1 MMRAWRPMTEADLD
15 AVNRIAGV
23 VHAAYPED
31 PMVFAERLNLFPK
44 GCLVAA
50 SVENAVCDGYC
61 IAHPWRLGRIPAL
74 NTLLGE
80 IPRDADCLYVHDVAI
95 LPATRKGGLGV
106 QISDL
111 LKRVA
116 RSEGFSRLAL
126 TSVHNSESF
135 WERQG
140 YRRAT
145 TPELTQG
152 PQSYGDDAVYMICA
166 LA

>member
-1 MMRAWRPMTEADLD
+1 MMLAWRPMTEADLD

-31 PMVFAERLNLFPK
+31 PMVFAERLNLYPK
-44 GCLVAA
+44 GCLIAA
-50 SVENAVCDGYC
+50 NAENAVCGGYC

-74 NTLLGE
+74 NAMLGE
-80 IPRDADCLYVHDVAI
+80 TPKDADCLYVHDVAI

-116 RSEGFSRLAL
+116 RSEGFCRLAL
-126 TSVHNSESF
+126 TSVHNSEPF

-140 YRRAT
+140 YRRVT
-145 TPELTQG
+145 TPELTRG
-152 PQSYGDDAVYMICA
+152 PQSYGHDAVYMICA

>member
-1 MMRAWRPMTEADLD
+1 MFAWRPMTAADLD
-15 AVNRIAGV
+15 TVNRIAGA

-31 PMVFAERLNLFPK
+31 PVVFAERLNLYSK
-44 GCLVAA
+44 GCFVAA
-50 SVENAVCDGYC
+50 NAENAVCDGYC

-95 LPATRKGGLGV
+95 LPATRKAGLGV
-106 QISDL
+106 QVSDL

-116 RSEGFSRLAL
+116 GSEGFRRLAL
-126 TSVHNSESF
+126 TSVHNSQPF

-140 YRRAT
+140 YRRVT
-145 TPELTQG
+145 TPELTRG
-152 PQSYGDDAVYMICA
+152 PQSYGDDAAYMVCA